1 MSLLVEPVA
10 AEGPTRPRAK
20 TAQRLDIQGLRAL
33 AVGLVIFYH
42 LRPTWLPGGFVG
54 VDVFFVISGFLI
66 IGTLTSEI
74 RRTGRLGLLEFYAR
88 RLRRLVPAATA
99 VLLATVAATVLLAPL
114 SRWPD
119 VFREVVSAALN
130 VQNWTLAVLSA
141 DYAHATATA
150 SPVQH
155 FWSLAVE
162 EQFYLVIPLILLA
175 SAVLATRRGMNPVRW
190 AFGAVVLVSV
200 LSFAF
205 SVLFTPANH
214 GAAYFITPTRMWELG
229 IGGLAAIALHRLRLG
244 GLAQLLLGW
253 GGLAAVLVSA
263 MTLTTDMAF
272 PGWIAAIPTLGT
284 VALLLAGDGDE
295 HTYAEV
301 TPYLSVPPL
310 RYIGDISYSLYLWH
324 WPVIVFLLE
333 QSGDTHLSAV
343 QVLIAAALSVALAA
357 ASKRFIEDPFRKPKR
372 RRVTYLIGVAMVATS
387 VVAATVPW
395 HLGQTKLDDLAA
407 RSALTNKHPGAL
419 ALAPVDPSPVLTG
432 VPIVPD
438 PAIARDDFPLLDR
451 PGCANYDFKNSLTGS
466 ACAYGNPQATK
477 TVVLLGDSHAAMY
490 STALADYVGK
500 HQDWRL
506 KVVVRNGCPFT
517 ANAPS
522 EAGVL
527 LTDCSDFNQTALD
540 SVVALRPN
548 LVITAAMSP
557 QSYVED
563 LEWTWPSRSVLV
575 EGYRTVLTRLS
586 EAAIPVAV
594 IREIPRPALSVP
606 PCLQRNTERTA
617 ACDTRRHSAF
627 PSEGDPLAEAA
638 DGLNGVRVV
647 DMTNWVC
654 DSTSCPAVIGNV
666 VVYRDNHL
674 TNTYVH
680 TLSGPLAT
688 ALGLL

>member
-1 MSLLVEPVA
+1 MA
-10 AEGPTRPRAK
+10 AVLDAVTGSPARPQK
-20 TAQRLDIQGLRAL
+20 PAQRLDIQGLRAL
-33 AVGLVIFYH
+33 AVGLVVFYH
-42 LRPTWLPGGFVG
+42 LRPTWLPGGFIG

-99 VLLATVAATVLLAPL
+99 VLLVTVAATVLLAPV

-130 VQNWTLAVLSA
+130 VQNWTLAVLSS

-162 EQFYLVIPLILLA
+162 EQFYLVIPLILLT
-175 SAVLATRRGMNPVRW
+175 SAVLAARKKANPARW

-200 LSFAF
+200 VSFAF
-205 SVLFTPANH
+205 SVLFTPAHH

-253 GGLAAVLVSA
+253 IGLAAVVVSA
-263 MTLTTDMAF
+263 VTLTTEMAF

-284 VALLLAGDGDE
+284 VALLLAGDGNE
-295 HTYAEV
+295 HTYAEI

-333 QSGDTHLSAV
+333 QSGNTHLSAF
-343 QVLIAAALSVALAA
+343 QVVVASALSFALAA

-372 RRVTYLIGVAMVATS
+372 RRVTYLLGVAMVATS
-387 VVAATVPW
+387 VIVATVPW
-395 HLGQTKLDDLAA
+395 HFGQAKLDDLAA

-419 ALAPVDPSPVLTG
+419 ALSPVEPSPVPTG

-451 PGCANYDFKNSLTGS
+451 PGCATYDFENKLTGS
-466 ACAYGNPQATK
+466 ACGYGNPNATK

-490 STALADYVGK
+490 STALAEYVGK
-500 HQDWRL
+500 HTDWRL

-517 ANAPS
+517 ATAPS
-522 EAGVL
+522 EAGIP
-527 LTDCSDFNQTALD
+527 LTNCADFNQTALE

-575 EGYRTVLTRLS
+575 DGYRTVLTRLS
-586 EAAIPVAV
+586 EANIPVAV
-594 IREIPRPALSVP
+594 IREIPRPSLSVP
-606 PCLQRNTERTA
+606 ACLQRNPDRA
-617 ACDTRRHSAF
+617 ACDTRRQAAF

-638 DGLNGVRVV
+638 DGLSGVRIV
-647 DMTNWVC
+647 DMTNWLC
-654 DSTSCPAVIGNV
+654 DGTSCPAVIGNV

-674 TNTYVH
+674 TNTYVR
-680 TLSGPLAT
+680 TLSGPLAA
-688 ALGLL
+688 ALGLF